1 MKPRK
6 EVSFSE
12 WTEDALI
19 AALEDK
25 LNHTS
30 ESEDPFP
37 LVRPIL
43 DQLDQKTGAAPFDLE
58 KNWEALYPETKKKPL
73 PFGLLLTAAVLL
85 LCAALCGLASMFGL
99 HEKWNAFFHAEG
111 PQSSL
116 LLPLTD
122 EPEASVQK
130 DGITVNVLQTIT
142 DTMGV
147 YVLYEITVP
156 DSVTLPDNIAYVDQL
171 LIPSFPLDAQ
181 DRLGGSGGS
190 EVLESSPHRVL
201 VFSYT
206 VENNSVPLDLPIRL
220 YFPPTTT
227 LRSQEGE
234 TLFTLWQAE
243 DPVVLEWQCKPIDAV
258 ESWYPDT
265 PVQNGDYRLTKVL
278 LSPISLIFFLD
289 GVPAP
294 PNSEPV
300 TLTFSDGT
308 PLSLDSGRLER
319 CHIHLDSETD
329 RMRHSYLYHFYNPI
343 DIASV
348 EKIRIG
354 GVELKEYM
362 ISDTLKI

>member
-181 DRLGGSGGS
+181 DRLGGAGA
-190 EVLESSPHRVL
+190 VKCWR
-201 VFSYT
+201 
-206 VENNSVPLDLPIRL
+206 VPLTASWCSAIRWKI
-220 YFPPTTT
+220 T
-227 LRSQEGE
+227 
-234 TLFTLWQAE
+234 
-243 DPVVLEWQCKPIDAV
+243 V
-258 ESWYPDT
+258 YPWT
-265 PVQNGDYRLTKVL
+265 CP
-278 LSPISLIFFLD
+278 SACISLQPQPCVLRRGRRCSPF
-289 GVPAP
+289 GRQR
-294 PNSEPV
+294 
-300 TLTFSDGT
+300 T
-308 PLSLDSGRLER
+308 PWS
-319 CHIHLDSETD
+319 
-329 RMRHSYLYHFYNPI
+329 
-343 DIASV
+343 
-348 EKIRIG
+348 
-354 GVELKEYM
+354 
-362 ISDTLKI
+362 

>member
-1 MKPRK
+1 M
-6 EVSFSE
+6 
-12 WTEDALI
+12 
-19 AALEDK
+19 
-25 LNHTS
+25 
-30 ESEDPFP
+30 
-37 LVRPIL
+37 
-43 DQLDQKTGAAPFDLE
+43 
-58 KNWEALYPETKKKPL
+58 
-73 PFGLLLTAAVLL
+73 
-85 LCAALCGLASMFGL
+85 
-99 HEKWNAFFHAEG
+99 
-111 PQSSL
+111 
-116 LLPLTD
+116 
-122 EPEASVQK
+122 
-130 DGITVNVLQTIT
+130 
-142 DTMGV
+142 
-147 YVLYEITVP
+147 
-156 DSVTLPDNIAYVDQL
+156 
-171 LIPSFPLDAQ
+171 
-181 DRLGGSGGS
+181 
-190 EVLESSPHRVL
+190 ESSPHRVL

-265 PVQNGDYRLTKVL
+265 PVQNGDYRLTQVL
-278 LSPISLIFFLD
+278 LSPISQIFFLD